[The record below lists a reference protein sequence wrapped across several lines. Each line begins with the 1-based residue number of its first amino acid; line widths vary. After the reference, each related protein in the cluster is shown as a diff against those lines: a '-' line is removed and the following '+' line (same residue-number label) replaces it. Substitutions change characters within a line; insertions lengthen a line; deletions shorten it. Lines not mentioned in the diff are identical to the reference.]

1 MGWQKK
7 IFAKCYALSLSGILH
22 SSDWRPALGANV
34 LAKPKKRTPP
44 PPPAIEA
51 PPAVE
56 AGTTEAD
63 VDELFSRLNV
73 EKATTT
79 FSAYLKAPATPRSKT
94 LITCWRAAFILIGFT
109 RVVLICAPESS
120 RLLRGWLKRMK
131 C

>member
-1 MGWQKK
+1 LRSV
-7 IFAKCYALSLSGILH
+7 YALSLSGILH
-22 SSDWRPALGANV
+22 SFGLRPALGANV

-56 AGTTEAD
+56 AGHDRAD

-79 FSAYLKAPATPRSKT
+79 FSAYLKGASDAEDQRRLSHAGAP
-94 LITCWRAAFILIGFT
+94 L
-109 RVVLICAPESS
+109 SS
-120 RLLRGWLKRMK
+120 
-131 C
+131 